1 MQSDSFSICSIPTFK
16 GVSWASVPKSSFV
29 LMNGVL
35 KRLLARQN
43 NPTQAALFI
52 VMIGKLSGDGIKP
65 MENIRPVDNRNN
77 GKILTD

>member
-1 MQSDSFSICSIPTFK
+1 
-16 GVSWASVPKSSFV
+16 
-29 LMNGVL
+29 MNGVL